1 MKPVIR
7 YLEDGEKGKSRSLWE
22 EAFPEDS
29 REFDDYYFKEKTR
42 DNRILVKE
50 EDGRILSMI
59 HLNPYLVKIKD
70 QICPLDYIVGVA
82 TRKDRRHEGHMKSL
96 LEQMMKDMY
105 GSHRGSDLG

>member
-42 DNRILVKE
+42 DNRI
-50 EDGRILSMI
+50 
-59 HLNPYLVKIKD
+59 
-70 QICPLDYIVGVA
+70 
-82 TRKDRRHEGHMKSL
+82 
-96 LEQMMKDMY
+96 
-105 GSHRGSDLG
+105 